1 LKQGKLDE
9 SIEELNL
16 IISVWPEDQK
26 TRYYLAVAYQEKED
40 LEKALEHFA
49 MIKEDSKYFSDSQ
62 IHMAYILDSQKKSDE
77 AKKVLEKAIA
87 LNKSGVE
94 LYLMLSSIYEDQG
107 QFDNAITV
115 IREGLNQ
122 DEENID
128 LIFRLGVLLD
138 KSGDKQ
144 SCLDQMKKIIEINPD
159 HADSLNYVAYTY
171 AEQGIKLDEAM
182 EMVKRAL
189 QIQPNS
195 GYIIDSLGWIYFQK
209 GLYDEAIVYLEKSV
223 KITPDDPTINEHLG
237 DAYLK
242 KQNYEQALHYFNRAL
257 SQEHPSEEQLKE
269 KIIEVKRILEQEN
282 MR

>member
-1 LKQGKLDE
+1 
-9 SIEELNL
+9 
-16 IISVWPEDQK
+16 
-26 TRYYLAVAYQEKED
+26 
-40 LEKALEHFA
+40 

-138 KSGDKQ
+138 KSSYKQ
-144 SCLDQMKKIIEINPD
+144 S
-159 HADSLNYVAYTY
+159 
-171 AEQGIKLDEAM
+171 
-182 EMVKRAL
+182 
-189 QIQPNS
+189 
-195 GYIIDSLGWIYFQK
+195 
-209 GLYDEAIVYLEKSV
+209 
-223 KITPDDPTINEHLG
+223 
-237 DAYLK
+237 
-242 KQNYEQALHYFNRAL
+242 
-257 SQEHPSEEQLKE
+257 
-269 KIIEVKRILEQEN
+269 
-282 MR
+282 